1 MKVNSGKSHLLISGK
16 QRMITWFDNHELE
29 SQNVEELLRI
39 DIDSTLTVENH
50 TKKKK
55 NVKSLVKN

>member
-55 NVKSLVKN
+55 KM